1 MSLLGRMALLWI
13 CTASLAATAQTY
25 DLSADFSLKKNPK
38 RVWRY
43 GYSSGPSLSLEEF
56 RLDRVSDGARPIGFW
71 HPEENQGPG
80 PGYYP
85 YVAFNTS
92 RSTEYGS
99 SNGWAARA
107 GEVAME
113 ASNDGQY
120 SIVRFVAPKSGRYR
134 IEARFAGIHFGLSST
149 DVSVV
154 HNGVSLFA
162 ANIEGYGGDP
172 EFHPIEGSH
181 PNAAYEGTVDLQVH
195 DVVDFAVGYGTN
207 RTHFSDTTGLFAVI
221 RVVK

>member
-1 MSLLGRMALLWI
+1 MRLAVLVSLFG
-13 CTASLAATAQTY
+13 CFTSSVATAQTY

-38 RVWRY
+38 GVWRY
-43 GYSSGPSLSLEEF
+43 GYSAGQSLAPAEF
-56 RLDRVSDGARPIGFW
+56 RLDQVTDGARPIGFW
-71 HPEENQGPG
+71 HPEPNQGPG

-92 RSTEYGS
+92 KRTEYGS

-113 ASNDGQY
+113 ASNVGQY
-120 SIVRFVAPKSGRYR
+120 SIVRFIAPKSGLYR
-134 IEARFAGIHFGLSST
+134 IEAKFSGIHFGLSST
-149 DVSVV
+149 DVHVV

-172 EFHPIEGSH
+172 AFHPVEGSH
-181 PNAAYEGTVDLQVH
+181 PNADYEGTVQLQAR
-195 DVVDFAVGYGTN
+195 DVVDFAVGFGSN
-207 RTHFSDTTGLFAVI
+207 RTHFGDTSGLFAVI